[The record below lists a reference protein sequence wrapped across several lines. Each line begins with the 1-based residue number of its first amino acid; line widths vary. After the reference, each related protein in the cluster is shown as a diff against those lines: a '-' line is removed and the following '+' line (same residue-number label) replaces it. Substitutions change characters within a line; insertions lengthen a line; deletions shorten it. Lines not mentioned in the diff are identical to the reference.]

1 MILHGHSY
9 VQCNIVIFDV
19 AYSLMNTEVAL
30 CYLYVNKKKSIIKII
45 IIIVITIIIIIIINI
60 CIVKVGHFSNMFR
73 AFLQQ

>member
-1 MILHGHSY
+1 MTLHGHSY

-45 IIIVITIIIIIIINI
+45 IIIVITIMIIIITI

-73 AFLQQ
+73 AFMQQ

>member
-1 MILHGHSY
+1 MTLHGHSY

-45 IIIVITIIIIIIINI
+45 IIIVITIIIIIITI

>member
-1 MILHGHSY
+1 MTLHGHSY

-45 IIIVITIIIIIIINI
+45 IIIVITIIIIIITI

-73 AFLQQ
+73 AFMQQ

>member
-1 MILHGHSY
+1 MTLHWHSY

-45 IIIVITIIIIIIINI
+45 IIIVITIIIIIITI